1 MSLLLATQTPLGEL
15 PQLLWPALKQTLQ
28 MVGVTMAIV
37 VAAGTPLGVALHNSA
52 HAGLFPRPRL
62 NAVLSWITNLGRSL
76 PFLVL
81 MAAIIPFTRLL
92 VGSTIGIWAA
102 VVPMT
107 VAGIPFFG
115 RLVETALR
123 EVPREVTDVAR
134 ASGGS
139 TMQIISRAQLSE
151 AMPGLVAG
159 LTLNSIAMLEYSAI
173 AGTIGAGG
181 IGYLA
186 ITYGYQRFDTNVMIA
201 TVVLLIVL
209 VQILQISGDLAVRRL
224 KHG

>member
-1 MSLLLATQTPLGEL
+1 MLLATVTPFGEL
-15 PQLLWPALKQTLQ
+15 PDLLLPALKDTLQ
-28 MVGVTMAIV
+28 MVGVTMALV
-37 VAAGTPLGVALHNSA
+37 VVVGTPLGVALHNSA
-52 HAGLFPRPRL
+52 RGGLFPRAKL
-62 NAVLSWITNLGRSL
+62 NAVLSWVTNLGRSL

-81 MAAIIPFTRLL
+81 MASIIPFTRLI

-134 ASGGS
+134 AAGGS
-139 TMQIISRAQLSE
+139 TSQIIFRAQLSE
-151 AMPGLVAG
+151 ALPGLVAG

-201 TVVLLIVL
+201 TIVLLVVL
-209 VQILQISGDLAVRRL
+209 VQIVQLSGDFAVRRL
-224 KHG
+224 KRG

>member
-1 MSLLLATQTPLGEL
+1 MLIATVTPLGEL
-15 PQLLWPALKQTLQ
+15 PDLLWPALKDTLQ
-28 MVGVTMAIV
+28 MVGVTMALV
-37 VAAGTPLGVALHNSA
+37 VAIGTPLGVALHNSA
-52 HAGLFPRPRL
+52 RNGLFPRAKL
-62 NAVLSWITNLGRSL
+62 NAVLSWVTNLGRSL

-81 MAAIIPFTRLL
+81 MASIIPFTRLI

-139 TMQIISRAQLSE
+139 SSQIIFRAQLSE
-151 AMPGLVAG
+151 ALPGLVAG

-181 IGYLA
+181 IGYVA

-201 TVVLLIVL
+201 TIVLLVVL
-209 VQILQISGDLAVRRL
+209 VQIVQFSGDFAVRRL
-224 KHG
+224 KRG

>member
-1 MSLLLATQTPLGEL
+1 MFSLATVTPPNELPDLLL
-15 PQLLWPALKQTLQ
+15 PAIKQTLQ

-37 VAAGTPLGVALHNSA
+37 VALGTPLGVALHNSA
-52 HAGLFPRPRL
+52 PNGLFPRRKL
-62 NAVLSWITNLGRSL
+62 NAALSWITNLGRSL

-81 MAAIIPFTRLL
+81 MASIIPFTRLL

-107 VAGIPFFG
+107 IAGIPFFG
-115 RLVETALR
+115 RLVETSLR
-123 EVPREVTDVAR
+123 EVPRAVTDVAR

-139 TMQIISRAQLSE
+139 TTQIIVSAQLSE
-151 AMPGLVAG
+151 ALPGLVAG

-186 ITYGYQRFDTNVMIA
+186 ITYGYERFDTNVMIA
-201 TVVLLIVL
+201 TVVVLIVL
-209 VQILQISGDLAVRRL
+209 VQIVQITGDLSVRRL
-224 KHG
+224 KRG

>member
-1 MSLLLATQTPLGEL
+1 MLVLATNTPWAEI
-15 PQLLWPALKQTLQ
+15 PTLLWPALKETLQ
-28 MVGVTMAIV
+28 MVGVTMALV
-37 VAAGTPLGVALHNSA
+37 VAVGTPLGVALHNSGR
-52 HAGLFPRPRL
+52 AGLFPRPKL
-62 NAVLSWITNLGRSL
+62 NAALSWVTNLGRSL

-81 MAAIIPFTRLL
+81 MASIIPFTRLL
-92 VGSTIGIWAA
+92 VGSTIGIRAA

-115 RLVETALR
+115 RLVETSLR

-139 TMQIISRAQLSE
+139 TSQIIVRAQLSE
-151 AMPGLVAG
+151 ALPGLVAG

-181 IGYLA
+181 IGFLA
-186 ITYGYQRFDTNVMIA
+186 ISYGYQRFDTNVMVA
-201 TVVLLIVL
+201 TVVTLIAL
-209 VQILQISGDLAVRRL
+209 VQIVQLSGDFAVRRL
-224 KHG
+224 KRG

>member
-1 MSLLLATQTPLGEL
+1 MLLATITPIGEL
-15 PQLLWPALKQTLQ
+15 PELLLPAIRETLT
-28 MVGVTMAIV
+28 MVAVTMAIV
-37 VAAGTPLGVALHNSA
+37 VAIGTPLGVALHNSA
-52 HAGLFPRPRL
+52 RGGLFPKPKL

-81 MAAIIPFTRLL
+81 MASIIPFTRLL

-107 VAGIPFFG
+107 IAGIPFFG

-134 ASGGS
+134 AAGGS
-139 TMQIISRAQLSE
+139 SSQIIVRAQLSE

-181 IGYLA
+181 IGFLA

-201 TVVLLIVL
+201 TVVVLIVL
-209 VQILQISGDLAVRRL
+209 VQILQLTGDFAVRRL

>member
-1 MSLLLATQTPLGEL
+1 VSLLLATVTPVGEL
-15 PQLLWPALKQTLQ
+15 PDLLLPAIRETAT

-37 VAAGTPLGVALHNSA
+37 VAVGTPLGVALHNSA
-52 HAGLFPRPRL
+52 RNGLFPRAKL

-81 MAAIIPFTRLL
+81 MASIIPFTRLV

-107 VAGIPFFG
+107 IAGIPFFG

-134 ASGGS
+134 AAGGS
-139 TMQIISRAQLSE
+139 SAQIIFRAQLSE
-151 AMPGLVAG
+151 ALPGLVAG

-186 ITYGYQRFDTNVMIA
+186 ITYGYERFDTNVMIA
-201 TVVLLIVL
+201 TVVVLIVL
-209 VQILQISGDLAVRRL
+209 VQILQLSGDFAVKRL

>member
-1 MSLLLATQTPLGEL
+1 
-15 PQLLWPALKQTLQ
+15 

-37 VAAGTPLGVALHNSA
+37 VAAGIPLGVALHNSA
-52 HAGLFPRPRL
+52 RGGLFPRPQL
-62 NAVLSWITNLGRSL
+62 NGVLSWITNLGRSL

-92 VGSTIGIWAA
+92 VGST
-102 VVPMT
+102 
-107 VAGIPFFG
+107 
-115 RLVETALR
+115 
-123 EVPREVTDVAR
+123 
-134 ASGGS
+134 
-139 TMQIISRAQLSE
+139 MQIISQAQLSE
-151 AMPGLVAG
+151 ALPGLVAG

-209 VQILQISGDLAVRRL
+209 VQILQLTGDFAVRRL
-224 KHG
+224 KHA

>member
-1 MSLLLATQTPLGEL
+1 MLIATVTPFGEL
-15 PQLLWPALKQTLQ
+15 PDLLLPALKDTLQ
-28 MVGVTMAIV
+28 MVGVTMALV
-37 VAAGTPLGVALHNSA
+37 VAVGTPLGVALHNSA
-52 HAGLFPRPRL
+52 RSGLFPRARL
-62 NAVLSWITNLGRSL
+62 NAVLSWVTNLGRSL

-81 MAAIIPFTRLL
+81 MASIIPFTRLI

-134 ASGGS
+134 AAGGS
-139 TMQIISRAQLSE
+139 TSQIIFRAQLSE
-151 AMPGLVAG
+151 ALPGLVAG

-181 IGYLA
+181 IGYVA

-201 TVVLLIVL
+201 TIVLLVVL
-209 VQILQISGDLAVRRL
+209 VQIVQLSGDFAVRRL
-224 KHG
+224 KRG

>member
-1 MSLLLATQTPLGEL
+1 MLVLATNTPLGEL
-15 PQLLWPALKQTLQ
+15 PDLLLPAIGQTLQ

-37 VAAGTPLGVALHNSA
+37 VALGTPLGVALHNSA
-52 HAGLFPRPRL
+52 RGGLFPKPKL

-81 MAAIIPFTRLL
+81 MASIIPFTRLL

-115 RLVETALR
+115 RLVQNALR

-139 TMQIISRAQLSE
+139 TGQIIWRAQLSE
-151 AMPGLVAG
+151 ALPGLVAG

-173 AGTIGAGG
+173 AGVIGAGG
-181 IGYLA
+181 IGFLA
-186 ITYGYQRFDTNVMIA
+186 ISYGYQRFDTSVMVA
-201 TVVLLIVL
+201 TVVVLIVL
-209 VQILQISGDLAVRRL
+209 VQIVQLTGDFAVRRL
-224 KHG
+224 KRG